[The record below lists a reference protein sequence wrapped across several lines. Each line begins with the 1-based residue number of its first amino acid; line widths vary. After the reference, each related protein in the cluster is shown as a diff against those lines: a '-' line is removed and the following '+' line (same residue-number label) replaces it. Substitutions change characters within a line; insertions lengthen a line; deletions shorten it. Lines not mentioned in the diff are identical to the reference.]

1 MFTTA
6 GVTFLTIS
14 ENPCVSPAGTPAAK
28 AVDSLGRTVNAKVL
42 MTRPIPATRPK
53 TSPPLLRVTIT
64 AFLHKVNRCDTV
76 ELHELNG
83 ALYTI
88 SSEGFKD

>member
-14 ENPCVSPAGTPAAK
+14 ENPCVIPAGTPAAR
-28 AVDSLGRTVNAKVL
+28 AVGSLGRAVNAKVL
-42 MTRPIPATRPK
+42 RIKPIPATRPWIFP
-53 TSPPLLRVTIT
+53 SLLRVTIT
-64 AFLHKVNRCDTV
+64 AFLQKVKPTRH
-76 ELHELNG
+76 HELNG

-88 SSEGFKD
+88 SCGSFKD

>member
-14 ENPCVSPAGTPAAK
+14 ENPCVSPAGTPAAN
-28 AVDSLGRTVNAKVL
+28 AVGSLGRTIHAKVL
-42 MTRPIPATRPK
+42 ITRPIPATRPR
-53 TSPPLLRVTIT
+53 TFPPLLRVTIT
-64 AFLHKVNRCDTV
+64 AFLHRVKYRNVY
-76 ELHELNG
+76 ELNG

-88 SSEGFKD
+88 YSAAFKD